1 MWRVALRRGN
11 LIEQDLRCLRFQN
24 RNTQFR
30 YFGMGGDIIAS
41 CWFFV
46 ERINQS
52 GTKFVIRAPKF
63 NERMLRIDDGGIVV
77 FGKGG
82 AGNAGNHIS
91 LILPDAVTQE
101 DITSS
106 KSDSVATELSIINTL
121 ECSQRMSHR
130 QHLEEPH

>member
-1 MWRVALRRGN
+1 
-11 LIEQDLRCLRFQN
+11 
-24 RNTQFR
+24 
-30 YFGMGGDIIAS
+30 MGGDIIAS

-52 GTKFVIRAPKF
+52 GTKIWSFEHQNLVKG
-63 NERMLRIDDGGIVV
+63 MLRIDDGGIVV

-101 DITSS
+101 
-106 KSDSVATELSIINTL
+106 LSLIHI
-121 ECSQRMSHR
+121 S
-130 QHLEEPH
+130 EPTRR